1 MLKQLKARGLHELN
15 VALRC
20 GTPNGVKAAVKNQ
33 IGIGILFSDMLEE
46 EFARKVLKPLKFSG
60 APELVG
66 HSYITFNRKKP
77 LSPAAN
83 DFLTLLRSLKTV
95 KEHSAKLSA

>member
-1 MLKQLKARGLHELN
+1 M
-15 VALRC
+15 
-20 GTPNGVKAAVKNQ
+20 
-33 IGIGILFSDMLEE
+33 GIGILFSDMLQE
-46 EFARKVLKPLKFSG
+46 EFARKELKPLKFSG

-66 HSYITFNRKKP
+66 HSYIIFNKKKP

-83 DFLTLLRSLKTV
+83 DFLAVLRSLKSS